1 MRGFSSFL
9 EWMPWNFFKHLKKK
23 MNPLSISIISWNNLI
38 VVFFQIILI
47 SQVHANSA
55 VLGIFQH
62 FSQKI
67 DSGRGLT
74 DEYTVKGSPT
84 SHFLKGLNHWLNV
97 GRSDLKVMENS
108 SH

>member
-1 MRGFSSFL
+1 MNGLKFFL
-9 EWMPWNFFKHLKKK
+9 NIKKK
-23 MNPLSISIISWNNLI
+23 MNPLSFYLYNSGNNLI
-38 VVFFQIILI
+38 AVFFQIILI
-47 SQVHANSA
+47 SQVNANSA
-55 VLGIFQH
+55 VLGIFQP

-67 DSGRGLT
+67 DSGRRLT

-84 SHFLKGLNHWLNV
+84 YHFLKGLNHWLNV